1 MVVSASDDY
10 IFHYRGDVE
19 ETLINQSTK
28 TDKDKIL
35 SSDRC
40 WYMWNKTRR
49 ARNEGFESLVTA
61 DLNKL

>member
-1 MVVSASDDY
+1 MK
-10 IFHYRGDVE
+10 I
-19 ETLINQSTK
+19 
-28 TDKDKIL
+28 DKDKIL

-61 DLNKL
+61 DFNKL